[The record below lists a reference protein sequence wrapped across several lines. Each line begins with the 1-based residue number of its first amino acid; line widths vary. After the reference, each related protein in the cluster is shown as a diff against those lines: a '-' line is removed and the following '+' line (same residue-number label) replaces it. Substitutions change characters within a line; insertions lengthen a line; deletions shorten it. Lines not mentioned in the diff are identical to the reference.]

1 MKNSLLEF
9 GKKLSKSEQLQING
23 KGNIYWCAG
32 GNAHTTNQWCPV
44 RCFMGNCLL

>member
-1 MKNSLLEF
+1 MKESLANL
-9 GKKLSKSEQLQING
+9 GKTLSKNELKQING
-23 KGNIYWCAG
+23 KGNIYYCSG